1 METAIVVFTRDLR
14 VHDNPALAMAC
25 ARAERVLPVFV
36 LDAALLTS
44 PNRTRFLLDSLADLR
59 EGLRERGGDLIVR
72 HGEPV
77 SEVLRLAAATHAQA
91 IFIADDVSRYAA
103 RRRSRLAAGCAS
115 QRIELTVTPGLTVVP
130 PGALRPAGGDHYKV
144 FTPYWRAWIGA
155 EWRAAVPAPAAVRLP
170 SGLSPGPIPADSGGT
185 APGLMRGG
193 ELAARSRARDWLRG
207 SLSCY
212 GDRHDDLAGDL
223 TSRLSAYLRF
233 GCLSPLELAAGTRE
247 RPGGAE
253 FCRQLAWRDFFHQAT
268 AAFPDLAQADYR
280 PRRGGWRDDPQ
291 ALAAWRDGRTGVPIV
306 DAGMRQLAA
315 EGFMHNR
322 ARMITASFLT
332 RDLQID
338 WRHGYRHFLALLADG
353 DVASNAGNW
362 QWVAGTGHNTRPNRV
377 LSPQRQARRF
387 DPAGDYVRRYV
398 QELAGLD
405 AASARAP
412 WQLDPALRRRLGYP
426 DPIIEPGPPAR

>member
-72 HGEPV
+72 RGEPV
-77 SEVLRLAAATHAQA
+77 SEVLRLAAATRAQA

-170 SGLSPGPIPADSGGT
+170 SGLSPGPIPADGGGT

-193 ELAARSRARDWLRG
+193 ELAARARALG
-207 SLSCY
+207 
-212 GDRHDDLAGDL
+212 
-223 TSRLSAYLRF
+223 
-233 GCLSPLELAAGTRE
+233 LAARLAE
-247 RPGGAE
+247 LLWRPARRPG
-253 FCRQLAWRDFFHQAT
+253 RR
-268 AAFPDLAQADYR
+268 PDLPAERLPAVRLPVAARAGGRDAGAARAARSSAGSSPGATSSIR
-280 PRRGGWRDDPQ
+280 PRRPSRTWR
-291 ALAAWRDGRTGVPIV
+291 GRTTGRGAA
-306 DAGMRQLAA
+306 AGATTRRPWRRGATGA
-315 EGFMHNR
+315 PACRSWTPGCGSWPPR
-322 ARMITASFLT
+322 ASCT
-332 RDLQID
+332 
-338 WRHGYRHFLALLADG
+338 
-353 DVASNAGNW
+353 
-362 QWVAGTGHNTRPNRV
+362 TG
-377 LSPQRQARRF
+377 
-387 DPAGDYVRRYV
+387 
-398 QELAGLD
+398 
-405 AASARAP
+405 
-412 WQLDPALRRRLGYP
+412 
-426 DPIIEPGPPAR
+426 PG